1 VPRSSPRLARRR
13 EETRA
18 RILRVAGRRFAADG
32 VDHVRLDEIAD
43 DADVARGTLYNY
55 FPTKESLI
63 CALLKPVLEQATRKV
78 RGLEALGPR
87 RGVDALLA
95 LYLELWR
102 EHPDPLRVAH
112 SVPQM
117 PAELAALHRMFLQG
131 VLQIFER
138 SARAGILRGGDGAMT
153 ARILARLAVPLLEI
167 HAGHPRADV
176 LFCES
181 FHALL
186 LSG

>member
-1 VPRSSPRLARRR
+1 MVRSSPRLARRR

-18 RILRVAGRRFAADG
+18 RILHVAGRRFAAAG

-43 DADVARGTLYNY
+43 EADVARGTLYNY
-55 FPTKESLI
+55 FPTKESLL
-63 CALLKPVLEQATRKV
+63 CALLEPVLERATRAV

-102 EHPDPLRVAH
+102 EYPDPLRVSH
-112 SVPQM
+112 IVPQM
-117 PAELAALHRMFLQG
+117 PGELADLHRTFLRG

-138 SARAGILRGGDGAMT
+138 SARAGILRGGDATMA
-153 ARILARLAVPLLEI
+153 ARIIARLAVPLLEVY
-167 HAGHPRADV
+167 AGHPQADV
-176 LFCES
+176 LFIQS